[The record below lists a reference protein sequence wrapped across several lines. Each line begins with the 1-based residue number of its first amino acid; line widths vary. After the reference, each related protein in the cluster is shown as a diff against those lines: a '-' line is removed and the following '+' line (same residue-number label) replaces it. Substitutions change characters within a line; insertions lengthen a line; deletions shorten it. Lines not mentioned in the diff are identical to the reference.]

1 MWLLRACPQSGSRE
15 SQGPQPWVLSLSQI
29 SLKTALQISSEMCL
43 LDNSESSQGD
53 NVSDLSQLLKKCV
66 VIWTKFVFLY
76 LPNMY
81 L

>member
-1 MWLLRACPQSGSRE
+1 MWMLRVCPQSGSRE
-15 SQGPQPWVLSLSQI
+15 SQGLQPWVLSLSQI
-29 SLKTALQISSEMCL
+29 SLKTPLQISSERCL

-53 NVSDLSQLLKKCV
+53 NVSDLSQLLKKCA